1 MMVDYP
7 HDSGRSLKH
16 YVSTLDF
23 IISINNEVLPQNRKK
38 YSLLLKKTKID
49 SIQRIKLGLSKNN
62 EAGLLINLHAS
73 LTRLIIR
80 LALKKL
86 SLIMK
91 RIIKKL

>member
-7 HDSGRSLKH
+7 HDSGRSQH

-49 SIQRIKLGLSKNN
+49 SVNGRKVEERRHKNISTQQPQF
-62 EAGLLINLHAS
+62 ENLND
-73 LTRLIIR
+73 TVF
-80 LALKKL
+80 LK
-86 SLIMK
+86 
-91 RIIKKL
+91 

>member
-7 HDSGRSLKH
+7 HDSGRSQH